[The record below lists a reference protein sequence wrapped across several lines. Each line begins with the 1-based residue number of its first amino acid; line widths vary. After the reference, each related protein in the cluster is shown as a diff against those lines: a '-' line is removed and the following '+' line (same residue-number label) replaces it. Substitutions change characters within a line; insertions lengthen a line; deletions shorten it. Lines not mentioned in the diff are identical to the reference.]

1 MDGVPRVDPVIVQR
15 EQEEAVR
22 AIKERL
28 GILEE
33 QLAKPMEQALSPTAA
48 QTRKTFELVEEEWS

>member
-1 MDGVPRVDPVIVQR
+1 VDPAVVQR

-22 AIKERL
+22 ALKERL

-33 QLAKPMEQALSPTAA
+33 QTPTAA

>member
-1 MDGVPRVDPVIVQR
+1 MDPAVVQR
-15 EQEEAVR
+15 EQEEAIR

>member
-1 MDGVPRVDPVIVQR
+1 MDPAVVQR

-22 AIKERL
+22 ALKERL

-48 QTRKTFELVEEEWS
+48 QTRKTFKLVEEEWS